1 MPGSRREPQPISGPV
16 VDIYI
21 FALGGVLVITRRK
34 RSILELAVATACFGA
49 AAVAAVIPATAHAAP
64 QNTSVRST
72 AHQKKKA
79 AKQVANANLLHEV
92 VVNGFISSIQN
103 AIAIQKN
110 ANSIVEAVSS
120 EQIGKLPGTS
130 IANALSSLPGLA
142 TQMVNGRPQ
151 VLTIH
156 GLGPDFN
163 TVQIDGVEQASTANN
178 RDVQLDQYPASW
190 FKTVEVHMTPSASLF
205 GQGMAG
211 TVDMITL
218 KPLDQK
224 GPTANIN
231 AYYTWLEPNQVMPG
245 AGVSNAG
252 HDING
257 IFSDQFLHHTLG
269 VNFGIDLNATP
280 SHILHQAPWGYPTT
294 NGDYVIGGSKNY
306 NISDLM
312 KREGYLLTFEY
323 RPSSAFTSTL
333 NMTYDDFNETQQA
346 KGVEFPLFWGGG
358 TKLTVGNVT
367 NGFVQSGTYNNVYP
381 VIRNDY
387 NHTKARVYNIN
398 WNNEFNLP
406 DQWTAAVDASYNRA
420 TRQDIFLESYSGFG
434 YNGPASNGAVP
445 PMTVNFFEGSN
456 GELFLTSP
464 QNLSASSIVLTDPQ
478 GWGSGAN
485 LVQQGF
491 INAPHTDDYLANLKV
506 TAEHYFNRGPIS
518 SVQIGVDRRK
528 RHKLYSISQDFLVL
542 PGASCGDVI
551 SSTCTPTQTAPIPAS
566 ALESTTTAA
575 LGFMGIGP
583 QVLYNPLSVLATG
596 ADVMYPTSLSSIAV
610 PPNWSVSENDTDA
623 YLQFNLHANLT
634 SEIGLRGNFGLQ
646 VDHTSQVSGG
656 SRVAPG
662 STTGG
667 SATTVLIP
675 TLGGVSYTRYL
686 PSLNLVFSLPDD
698 NNFRLGVARTMAR
711 PRMDYTSSSLDI
723 SGNITQLSNSN
734 PNQSYFSG
742 SGGNPQLLP
751 TMATNYN
758 LSLEHYFT
766 GRASG
771 FNCNSSES
779 KASSLCS
786 TGGTGYVQLSGYY
799 LQLSDYIN
807 PNAAVLYNFQ
817 PYVSAYLTPAQQAQL
832 GTTYGTITAAN
843 NDGSGHIEGLQLAT
857 NIPLG
862 DFTPYLNGFGILA
875 SANRTLSAVYYPGNT
890 QPVTVEGLSKWVE
903 NYTLYF
909 QRGGF
914 QARVADDI
922 RSSFLGRVFGISA
935 TRIEQ
940 TVAGE
945 AWVSAQVSYSFSGG
959 MLKGLTLIANGSN
972 LTNQGMQTYQNNDP
986 RQVVTWERY
995 GRTYQVGFS
1004 YEFQ

>member
-1 MPGSRREPQPISGPV
+1 MSN
-16 VDIYI
+16 Y

-34 RSILELAVATACFGA
+34 RSILEIAVATACFGA
-49 AAVAAVIPATAHAAP
+49 AAAVAMPVTAIAAP
-64 QNTSVRST
+64 QKASAPR
-72 AHQKKKA
+72 HKKA
-79 AKQVANANLLHEV
+79 KKQPANANMLHEV
-92 VVNGFISSIQN
+92 VVNGFVSSIQN

-110 ANSIVEAVSS
+110 ANSIVEAVSA

-130 IANALSSLPGLA
+130 IANALSNLPGLA

-190 FKTVEVHMTPSASLF
+190 FKTVEVHMTPSAALF

-211 TVDMITL
+211 TVDMITI
-218 KPLDQK
+218 KPLDEAK
-224 GPTANIN
+224 PTAAIN

-245 AGVSNAG
+245 PGVSNSG

-257 IFSDQFLHHTLG
+257 IFSDQFFHHTFG
-269 VNFGIDLNATP
+269 INIGIDLNATP
-280 SHILHQAPWGYPTT
+280 SHILHQAPWGYPTDS
-294 NGDYVIGGSKNY
+294 NHNLVIGGSKNY

-346 KGVEFPLFWGGG
+346 KGVEFPLYWGSG
-358 TKLTVGNVT
+358 THLTEGTVS
-367 NGFVQSGTYNNVYP
+367 NGFVQSGTYTNVYP

-387 NHTKARVYNIN
+387 NHTKARVYNID

-406 DQWTAAVDASYNRA
+406 DQWTAAIDASYNRA
-420 TRQDIFLESYSGFG
+420 MRRDVFLENYSGFG
-434 YNGPASNGAVP
+434 YNGPASNGLVP
-445 PMTVNFFEGSN
+445 PMTVNFTEGSN
-456 GELFLTSP
+456 GELFLSSP
-464 QNLSASSIVLTDPQ
+464 QSLDASSIVLTDPQ

-491 INAPHTDDYLANLKV
+491 INAPHTDDYLANLKL
-506 TAEHYFNRGPIS
+506 TAEHYFNDGPIS
-518 SVQIGVDRRK
+518 SVQVGVDRRK
-528 RHKLYSISQDFLVL
+528 RHKLYNIAQDFIVL
-542 PGASCGDVI
+542 PGGPNGCLLISCGA
-551 SSTCTPTQTAPIPAS
+551 TQTAPIPS
-566 ALESTTTAA
+566 YALQPATAA
-575 LGFMGIGP
+575 LGFMGLGP
-583 QVLYNPLSVLATG
+583 QVLYNPFSLLSNGIDVL
-596 ADVMYPTSLSSIAV
+596 YPTALSSISV
-610 PPNWSVSENDTDA
+610 PPNWTVDENDTDA
-623 YLQFNLHANLT
+623 YFQFNIHTDLT
-634 SEIGLRGNFGLQ
+634 SDIGLRGNFGLQ

-656 SRVAPG
+656 ARVAPG

-667 SATTVLIP
+667 SATTVLVP
-675 TLGGVSYTRYL
+675 TRGGTSYTRYL
-686 PSLNLVFSLPDD
+686 PSLNLVFSLPYD
-698 NNFRLGVARTMAR
+698 NNVRVGVARTMAR
-711 PRMDYTSSSLDI
+711 PRMDYSTSSLDI
-723 SGNITQLSNSN
+723 SGNITQLANTN

-742 SGGNPQLLP
+742 SGGNPRLLP

-766 GRASG
+766 GSASG

-779 KASSLCS
+779 KASSLCTS
-786 TGGTGYVQLSGYY
+786 GGTGYVQLSGYY

-807 PNAAVLYNFQ
+807 PNAAVLYDFQ
-817 PYVSAYLTPAQQAQL
+817 PFVSAYLTPAQQSQL
-832 GTTYGTITAAN
+832 GTPYGIISAPN
-843 NDGSGHIEGLQLAT
+843 NDGAGHIEGLQLAT

-862 DFTPYLNGFGILA
+862 DLTRWLNGFGILA
-875 SANRTLSAVYYPGNT
+875 SANRTLSSIYYPGNS

-903 NYTLYF
+903 NYTLYY
-909 QRGGF
+909 QYRGF

-945 AWVSAQVSYSFSGG
+945 AWVSAQVSYTFNSGA
-959 MLKGLTLIANGSN
+959 LRGLTLIANGSN

-1004 YEFQ
+1004 YQFH

>member
-1 MPGSRREPQPISGPV
+1 M
-16 VDIYI
+16 
-21 FALGGVLVITRRK
+21 ITRRK

-49 AAVAAVIPATAHAAP
+49 AAVAVAMPVTANAAP
-64 QNTSVRST
+64 QSTSNQTV
-72 AHQKKKA
+72 AQHKKAKKKP
-79 AKQVANANLLHEV
+79 VANAGVLHEV

-130 IANALSSLPGLA
+130 IANALSTLPGLA

-178 RDVQLDQYPASW
+178 RDVQLDQYPSSW
-190 FKTVEVHMTPSASLF
+190 FKTVEVHMTPSADLL

-211 TVDMITL
+211 TVNMVTI

-224 GPTANIN
+224 GPTANVN
-231 AYYTWLEPNQVMPG
+231 AYYTFLEPNQVMPG
-245 AGVSNAG
+245 AGVSNSG

-257 IFSDQFLHHTLG
+257 IFSDQFFNHTLG
-269 VNFGIDLNATP
+269 VNVGIDLNATP

-294 NGDYVIGGSKNY
+294 SNGNYVIGGSKNY

-323 RPSSAFTSTL
+323 RPSNDFTSTL
-333 NMTYDDFNETQQA
+333 NLTYDDFHETQQA
-346 KGVEFPLFWGGG
+346 KGVEFPLYWGGG
-358 TKLTVGNVT
+358 TQLTVGKVV
-367 NGFVQSGTYNNVYP
+367 NGFVQSGSYSNVYP

-387 NHTKARVYNIN
+387 NHTTARVYNIN
-398 WNNEFNLP
+398 WNNQFTLP
-406 DQWTAAVDASYNRA
+406 DEWTATVDASYNRA
-420 TRQDIFLESYSGFG
+420 MRRDMFLESYSGFG
-434 YNGPASNGAVP
+434 YNGPASAGAVP

-456 GELFLTSP
+456 GELFLNSQ
-464 QNLSASSIVLTDPQ
+464 QNLAASSISLTDPQ

-506 TAEHYFNRGPIS
+506 AATHYFNSGPFS
-518 SVQIGVDRRK
+518 SVEIGVDRRK
-528 RHKLYSISQDFLVL
+528 RHKLYNINQDFIVL
-542 PGASCGDVI
+542 PGASCGVVI
-551 SSTCTPTQTAPIPAS
+551 TSTCTPTQTAPIPGT
-566 ALESTTTAA
+566 ALESTSTAA
-575 LGFMGIGP
+575 LGFMGLGP
-583 QVLYNPLSVLATG
+583 QVLYNPLSALATG
-596 ADVMYPTSLSSIAV
+596 ADILYPTALSSISV
-610 PPNWSVSENDTDA
+610 PPNWTVSENDTDA
-623 YLQFNLHANLT
+623 YFQFNIHTNLT
-634 SEIGLRGNFGLQ
+634 SDIGLRGNIGLQ

-656 SRVAPG
+656 ARVAPG

-675 TLGGVSYTRYL
+675 TAGGVSYTRYL
-686 PSLNLVFSLPDD
+686 PSLNLVFSLPHD
-698 NNFRLGVARTMAR
+698 NNVRLGVARTMAR
-711 PRMDYTSSSLDI
+711 PRMDYTTASLDI
-723 SGNITQLSNSN
+723 SGNITQLANKN

-742 SGGNPQLLP
+742 SGGNPKLLP

-758 LSLEHYFT
+758 LSFEHYFT

-779 KASSLCS
+779 KSSSLCT

-875 SANRTLSAVYYPGNT
+875 SANRTLSAVYYPGNS

-903 NYTLYF
+903 NFTAYF

-945 AWVSAQVSYSFSGG
+945 AWVSAQVSYSFNSG
-959 MLKGLTLIANGSN
+959 MFNGLTLIANGSN

-1004 YEFQ
+1004 YEFH